1 MTYRISLQPG
11 GHEFE
16 AAADQTVLEA
26 AHGAGLLLPHS
37 CRDGA
42 CGACKGK
49 VLEGTVDYGKFSAGA
64 LSESDRAEGYALFCC
79 ARPQSNLVVEAR
91 NVTRAGDIPVKKLP
105 CRVQK
110 LQRLAEDVMLID
122 HGNCEKK
129 AAGAA
134 FQLMFRY
141 IDKPD
146 LQNKM
151 SRLAR
156 EELRHFEQVLAI
168 VRRREIPLRNVGSSR
183 YAAGLRE
190 LVRNHEPYR
199 LTDTLVI
206 GAFIEARSCER
217 FAMLVPH
224 LDEELGKFYHGL
236 LKSEARHFQDY
247 LKLAYQYGEPA
258 DVDATIIRVRERERE
273 LIESPDDEFR
283 FHSGVPL
290 SA

>member
-1 MTYRISLQPG
+1 MLPDLNDFLGCVTP
-11 GHEFE
+11 
-16 AAADQTVLEA
+16 AAWLDA
-26 AHGAGLLLPHS
+26 ALLN
-37 CRDGA
+37 
-42 CGACKGK
+42 
-49 VLEGTVDYGKFSAGA
+49 
-64 LSESDRAEGYALFCC
+64 
-79 ARPQSNLVVEAR
+79 Q
-91 NVTRAGDIPVKKLP
+91 DI
-105 CRVQK
+105 
-110 LQRLAEDVMLID
+110 MLID

-141 IDKPD
+141 VDKPD

-168 VRRREIPLRNVGSSR
+168 IRRREIALRNVGSSR

-217 FAMLVPH
+217 FAMLVPY
-224 LDEELGKFYHGL
+224 LDEELGKFYNGL

-247 LKLAYQYGEPA
+247 LKLAYQYGEAA
-258 DVDATIIRVRERERE
+258 DVDSTIIRVRERERE
-273 LIESPDDEFR
+273 LIESPDTEFR

-290 SA
+290 AA

>member
-1 MTYRISLQPG
+1 MLPDLNDFLACATPAAWV
-11 GHEFE
+11 E
-16 AAADQTVLEA
+16 AA
-26 AHGAGLLLPHS
+26 
-37 CRDGA
+37 
-42 CGACKGK
+42 
-49 VLEGTVDYGKFSAGA
+49 
-64 LSESDRAEGYALFCC
+64 
-79 ARPQSNLVVEAR
+79 
-91 NVTRAGDIPVKKLP
+91 
-105 CRVQK
+105 
-110 LQRLAEDVMLID
+110 LQNQDVMLID

-129 AAGAA
+129 AAGSA

-141 IDKPD
+141 VDKPD

-168 VRRREIPLRNVGSSR
+168 IRRREIELRNVGSSR

-236 LKSEARHFQDY
+236 LKSEARHFQDVWRRRRCGRHHRSGARAGKGTDRKPGQRVPVSQRRAGGSLAQGEWRLVVAVFIHLQCPPLSIPVAQHDPLGGLAIY
-247 LKLAYQYGEPA
+247 LEVMCRRSMGMAVDQRAYAMLGQHAGYQLRG
-258 DVDATIIRVRERERE
+258 DVDDVAG
-273 LIESPDDEFR
+273 
-283 FHSGVPL
+283 FHARLGTAFV
-290 SA
+290 A